1 MGITKLLLLA
11 ACACDSVFRV
21 AESWGLGL
29 KSSST
34 EGVCPAGD
42 KACPTAKGT
51 AEGTRGASSRPGPPP
66 DVEKSTQQSDWV
78 PFYFAWFLSFTLGWL
93 NSAARVSM
101 YYCGTLCASI
111 GLAARWGYWLATA
124 VVVLF
129 LIQLSVWTC
138 NWVVFPLWR
147 HATALWRYLRGRGGW
162 YEVVNLHGIRVFRP
176 KWIGPRGSEEWTS
189 AYVQTDVRGRG
200 DNRDPHDLLVTD
212 GVAVARLRHGTLRGR
227 TNRFGI
233 KIECDSVHSASH
245 RYFRHLLESHECKV
259 HLCAQVPCGQADED
273 CVHVPATAVIPRIH
287 ELDLQDVAGR
297 GPWGRCATAA
307 KFWGVAGC
315 LSLGQVLRWVK
326 DCVFCGFCCRCCCSR
341 QKQRRNSRG
350 GDSEPVT
357 PRHDNSE
364 TESEPEDDQP
374 CQADS
379 VAFLQNGR
387 AIPLALTRCKDA
399 ARGEKVY
406 LFSSDAEVSSK
417 EDLGKDGDRV
427 YFYPCSHHR
436 TMYEGQVAKRT
447 CAMEGCDREVKV
459 AKNGVRLCK
468 LHQGKEDKPRM
479 ARMVSKPL
487 RDTEGGDT
495 EERFA
500 PGDVPPPPLPAP
512 VEPPA
517 PQGSSELLGKYLRE
531 ILRGRTER
539 DCFESCLTSGVGPR
553 ETWEELKEQA
563 TRYVTRLP
571 RDYPPAA
578 RKAIVFLVTEDFPFS
593 DSPLRAE
600 ADPVLGLASTLKPF
614 PLHSSS
620 PTVLA
625 GPEASFLAR
634 GPERNK
640 PNGQAALDP
649 SSLFRPKTPFAYA
662 AASSME
668 SPFGP
673 VQLQM
678 ETTASPLQT
687 HQLPG
692 SRAFTRATPNP
703 HLSFAAASRPRH
715 IGAYTDAEPL
725 QLDETS
731 KALQAIAKAVTSKD
745 EAAAQEKG
753 KVSSIGKV
761 EERLVYLTRGCDAF
775 TVPVG
780 TATVGKELYHALR
793 ATATQGR
800 PQLRA
805 IQFPVNINNRI
816 AYGMASMSFGGKDA
830 RAIPDYNLSAAD
842 FPLTSEEE
850 FDNFLGSTD
859 LKLEKRPKMPLTLN
873 HWYRN
878 ALRQSWATACILG
891 TEHYAAL
898 EAAATFLLKLGEE
911 HSYMWPAHAI
921 VSVWEELWSRFV
933 EEMREVDRNIRKVMR
948 EDSPSFA
955 RMRFFATAPG
965 PDGEP
970 WLRLPRTFFLED
982 AQEYFQTDVIPR
994 HNRLLSRACWQ
1005 NALKKGSGL
1014 TLHGGKA
1021 GEESGLPSNSAS
1033 EASLSRPEAKV
1044 GKGAEQTTNKPLFGP
1059 ALSGKEAAR
1068 SLDHRPKDRKKAD
1081 KYLCWDYITHR
1092 GCNRPTACPH
1102 AHSPGPKWDSLDW
1115 TVQLQLLR
1123 RGGLKS
1129 NPKLTETQAVL
1140 QMEEIRKTQAA
1151 KTKEHVEEG
1160 KRMKKV
1166 GGLCP
1171 DPIFPVD
1178 PESTPKVGQSAPREF
1193 TDFHPTDQEAELQE
1207 LLEGPDM
1214 TFYEDVDASTAVRTA
1229 DLTDPSIREKED
1241 VKSRLDG
1248 MQAVDEADLLGGA
1261 SGLLTTWLKN
1271 RLLRVKLEQPTVS
1284 LTSQHVWDLLREARS
1299 QGGPELS
1306 VAADELLQG
1315 VDGNRIGSS
1324 VPRATLSTLKWQD
1337 GIGSGTLSWD
1347 HQHWQVW
1354 DFGDKLPPISGW
1366 EQTLL
1371 QGPTQPHEEE
1381 IRQCLVLHCAAGL
1394 LHHQGG
1400 VCPTLEEVHSQA
1412 NVLRQDML
1420 QQAREACRQL
1430 GPCSEEL
1437 FAK

>member
-1 MGITKLLLLA
+1 
-11 ACACDSVFRV
+11 
-21 AESWGLGL
+21 
-29 KSSST
+29 
-34 EGVCPAGD
+34 
-42 KACPTAKGT
+42 
-51 AEGTRGASSRPGPPP
+51 
-66 DVEKSTQQSDWV
+66 
-78 PFYFAWFLSFTLGWL
+78 
-93 NSAARVSM
+93 M

-124 VVVLF
+124 VVALF

-138 NWVVFPLWR
+138 NWVLFPLWR
-147 HATALWRYLRGRGGW
+147 HLTALWRYLRGRGGW

-176 KWIGPRGSEEWTS
+176 KWIGPRGSEEWFS
-189 AYVQTDVRGRG
+189 AYVQTEVRGRG

-212 GVAVARLRHGTLRGR
+212 RVAVARLRHGTLRGR

-245 RYFRHLLESHECKV
+245 RCFRHLLESHECKV

-273 CVHVPATAVIPRIH
+273 CVHVPATAIIPRIH
-287 ELDLQDVAGR
+287 ELDLQDVAGK

-307 KFWGVAGC
+307 RFWGTAGC
-315 LSLGQVLRWVK
+315 LSLGQILRWVK
-326 DCVFCGFCCRCCCSR
+326 NCVLCGLCCKCCCSR
-341 QKQRRNSRG
+341 RKPRRNSRG

-387 AIPLALTRCKDA
+387 AIPLALTRCKDS

-406 LFSSDAEVSSK
+406 ILASDAEVSSK
-417 EDLGKDGDRV
+417 EDLGKEGDRL

-436 TMYEGQVAKRT
+436 TIYEGQIAKRT

-479 ARMVSKPL
+479 TRMTSNPPMEVQ
-487 RDTEGGDT
+487 GGNT

-500 PGDVPPPPLPAP
+500 PGDIPPPPLPAP
-512 VEPPA
+512 AEHPT
-517 PQGSSELLGKYLRE
+517 PQSRPDLLGKYLKG
-531 ILRGRTER
+531 ILRGHSDRE
-539 DCFESCLTSGVGPR
+539 CFEGCLTNEMGPR

-578 RKAIVFLVTEDFPFS
+578 RKAIVYLVTEDFPFS
-593 DSPLRAE
+593 DSPLKVE
-600 ADPVLGLASTLKPF
+600 EDPILGLASNVEPF
-614 PLHSSS
+614 QLDPSRGTSS
-620 PTVLA
+620 PV
-625 GPEASFLAR
+625 PEASFLAR
-634 GPERNK
+634 GPERNTQVGPATVN
-640 PNGQAALDP
+640 PN
-649 SSLFRPKTPFAYA
+649 SLFRPKSFTASA
-662 AASSME
+662 GMSSME
-668 SPFGP
+668 GPFGP
-673 VQLQM
+673 QQFHMEPTGPPPQVYQFPGQRSVQPQ
-678 ETTASPLQT
+678 APSPQ
-687 HQLPG
+687 
-692 SRAFTRATPNP
+692 
-703 HLSFAAASRPRH
+703 LSFAAATRPRH
-715 IGAYTDAEPL
+715 LGAYTDAEPL

-780 TATVGKELYHALR
+780 TATAGKELYHALR

-830 RAIPDYNLSAAD
+830 RAIPEYNLSAAD

-933 EEMREVDRNIRKVMR
+933 EEMREVDRSIRKAMR
-948 EDSPSFA
+948 EDSPSFE

-970 WLRLPRTFFLED
+970 WLRLPRTFYLGD
-982 AQEYFQTDVIPR
+982 PQEYFQTDVIPR

-1014 TLHGGKA
+1014 ALQGGKA
-1021 GEESGLPSNSAS
+1021 GEDLNPSANSAS

-1044 GKGAEQTTNKPLFGP
+1044 GKGAEQNLNKPLFGP

-1092 GCNRPTACPH
+1092 GCNRPNACPH

-1129 NPKLTETQAVL
+1129 NTKLTEAQAVQ
-1140 QMEEIRKTQAA
+1140 QMDEIRKVQAA

-1160 KRMKKV
+1160 KRAKKV

-1171 DPIFPVD
+1171 DPIRRLA
-1178 PESTPKVGQSAPREF
+1178 KLLPR
-1193 TDFHPTDQEAELQE
+1193 
-1207 LLEGPDM
+1207 
-1214 TFYEDVDASTAVRTA
+1214 S
-1229 DLTDPSIREKED
+1229 
-1241 VKSRLDG
+1241 
-1248 MQAVDEADLLGGA
+1248 
-1261 SGLLTTWLKN
+1261 
-1271 RLLRVKLEQPTVS
+1271 S
-1284 LTSQHVWDLLREARS
+1284 LTSTPQIRR
-1299 QGGPELS
+1299 LS
-1306 VAADELLQG
+1306 CKSFWKDQ
-1315 VDGNRIGSS
+1315 I
-1324 VPRATLSTLKWQD
+1324 
-1337 GIGSGTLSWD
+1337 
-1347 HQHWQVW
+1347 
-1354 DFGDKLPPISGW
+1354 
-1366 EQTLL
+1366 
-1371 QGPTQPHEEE
+1371 
-1381 IRQCLVLHCAAGL
+1381 
-1394 LHHQGG
+1394 
-1400 VCPTLEEVHSQA
+1400 
-1412 NVLRQDML
+1412 
-1420 QQAREACRQL
+1420 
-1430 GPCSEEL
+1430 
-1437 FAK
+1437 